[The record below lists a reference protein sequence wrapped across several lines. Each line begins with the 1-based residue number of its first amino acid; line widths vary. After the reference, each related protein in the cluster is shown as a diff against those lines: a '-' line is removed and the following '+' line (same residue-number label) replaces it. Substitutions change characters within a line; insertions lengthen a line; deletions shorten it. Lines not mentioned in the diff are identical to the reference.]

1 MKLLE
6 ISKTGD
12 NKKMALVYIKTSSD
26 RKKPSAKTLRLREE
40 RKEYFKSV
48 LKGSVKE
55 RPINL
60 PEPLPKRELA
70 PLSNSVGNGFKR
82 SVEDYK
88 WKRDREESVATIK
101 EIERKKTRVAPAYN
115 KGAIQYLTD
124 GTDPATIGRK
134 I

>member
-1 MKLLE
+1 
-6 ISKTGD
+6 
-12 NKKMALVYIKTSSD
+12 MALVYTKTSSG
-26 RKKPSAKTLRLREE
+26 RKKPSKKVLRLREE
-40 RKEYFKSV
+40 RKVFFSAI
-48 LKGSVKE
+48 LNGSRKE

-60 PEPLPKRELA
+60 PEPLPRKELP

-82 SVEDYK
+82 SVDDYK
-88 WKRDREESVATIK
+88 WKRDREETVATIK

-115 KGAIQYLTD
+115 KGAVQYLTD

>member
-1 MKLLE
+1 
-6 ISKTGD
+6 
-12 NKKMALVYIKTSSD
+12 MAILYTHNRSS

-40 RKEYFKSV
+40 RKAYFKSV
-48 LKGSVKE
+48 LKDSVKE

-60 PEPLPKRELA
+60 PAPLEKKSLP

-101 EIERKKTRVAPAYN
+101 EIERKKTRIAPAYN
-115 KGAIQYLTD
+115 KGATQYITD
-124 GTDPATIGRK
+124 GADVQTLGK
-134 I
+134 KV

>member
-1 MKLLE
+1 
-6 ISKTGD
+6 
-12 NKKMALVYIKTSSD
+12 MALVYTKTSSG
-26 RKKPSAKTLRLREE
+26 RKKPSKKVLRLREE
-40 RKEYFKSV
+40 RKVFFSAI
-48 LKGSVKE
+48 LNGSRKE

-60 PEPLPKRELA
+60 PEPLPRKELP

-88 WKRDREESVATIK
+88 WKRDREETVATIK
-101 EIERKKTRVAPAYN
+101 EIERKKTRVSPAYN
-115 KGAIQYLTD
+115 KGAVQYLTD

>member
-1 MKLLE
+1 
-6 ISKTGD
+6 
-12 NKKMALVYIKTSSD
+12 MALVYTKTSSG

-40 RKEYFKSV
+40 RKTYFKSI
-48 LKGSVKE
+48 LKGSTKE

-88 WKRDREESVATIK
+88 WKRDREESAATIR
-101 EIERKKTRVAPAYN
+101 EIEKKKNRLAPVAN
-115 KGAIQYLTD
+115 KTGYQYITD
-124 GTDPATIGRK
+124 GADVETLGRK
-134 I
+134 V

>member
-1 MKLLE
+1 
-6 ISKTGD
+6 
-12 NKKMALVYIKTSSD
+12 MALVYTKTSSG

-40 RKEYFKSV
+40 RKAYFKSI
-48 LKGSVKE
+48 LKDSSKE
-55 RPINL
+55 RPINM

-101 EIERKKTRVAPAYN
+101 EIEKKKTRLAPSFN
-115 KGAIQYLTD
+115 KGPVQYITD
-124 GTDPATIGRK
+124 GADVETLGRK